1 MSNIDSA
8 TGNLLDFAYYKEN
21 YRLIAIDLSKQ
32 TIIKDLQQITVT
44 GGDNH
49 TTVAFQNC
57 APFNKCRTEIN
68 ETFVDES
75 KLNDINSLINN
86 TKNKTISEVDAKK
99 KLNALNKINKTE
111 IKNECLINGPKKL
124 LNLVDDLLEAIFNNN
139 KNKNENNNVSVN
151 EYDNVNVNEYD
162 NISVNENDDDNI
174 SDNVNDNDNVDDN
187 DSDND
192 NVDDYEI
199 MKINNYFKTI
209 DETKSFEDQTEELKK
224 EEYLDECWYMCYY
237 DNNKETN
244 FKIFKLKCAYLLID
258 IDENLFK
265 EIFGSTFVALAD
277 KLINTT
283 SKEQYQIII
292 SNIKKIKIKFTN
304 KMILIIL

>member
-1 MSNIDSA
+1 MDEELIEKFTLELSKESDEDSDGELTEVQIPKNNKNKADWYDTNKFKTILTTIDS
-8 TGNLLDFAYYKEN
+8 NNF
-21 YRLIAIDLSKQ
+21 
-32 TIIKDLQQITVT
+32 
-44 GGDNH
+44 NH
-49 TTVAFQNC
+49 K
-57 APFNKCRTEIN
+57 NKIGK
-68 ETFVDES
+68 S

-86 TKNKTISEVDAKK
+86 IKNKTISEVDAKK
-99 KLNALNKINKTE
+99 KLNALNKIKKTE

-139 KNKNENNNVSVN
+139 KNKNENNNVNVK
-151 EYDNVNVNEYD
+151 EYDNV
-162 NISVNENDDDNI
+162 SVNENDNDNI
-174 SDNVNDNDNVDDN
+174 SDNANDNDNVDDN

-209 DETKSFEDQTEELKK
+209 DETKSFQDQTEELKK

-237 DNNKETN
+237 DNNKEIN